1 VTEAKLNE
9 VATGNGPI
17 MIPDKAELVAR
28 AHELV
33 PLLAEHA
40 AEAEETGRI
49 SPAVIGAIRDAELFR
64 LTVPVRHGG
73 FQLPW
78 RTVVEVCSVLSQGCG
93 SAGWV
98 TGYANTAKWIA
109 SLWSTEAQDDVFAVG
124 PDAIHAGS
132 SKPTTDVEVVD
143 GGYVVSG
150 TWPSLSGVPYSSW
163 VGIFLLVPGTDGQDH
178 PMMKEALVPTNDVR
192 IVDTWNVPGLKA
204 SGSESVVVDRVFVPE
219 HRTIDMALLQSND
232 FNLYPTPYKDEAL
245 YRAATHPVL
254 SLAISLAPL
263 GLAQGA
269 LDLVVEHSSKR
280 PLTGTTYAYQRD
292 STSFQNE
299 ISDAAMALD
308 TARLHVYRAAE
319 DLDRFAAAG
328 EVMDYITRARVR
340 ADTGWAVKHS
350 CECIDRLLTAVG
362 AGGFSLS
369 NPLQRMWRDAN
380 VAARHG
386 AANYM
391 LNRETYGKA
400 LLGLPVDF
408 NRLTV

>member
-1 VTEAKLNE
+1 MTDTTHAVTGPALGSVDTPDVTE
-9 VATGNGPI
+9 
-17 MIPDKAELVAR
+17 LVERAR
-28 AHELV
+28 SLH

-40 AEAEETGRI
+40 AEAEESGRI
-49 SPAVIGAIRDAELFR
+49 SPVVIGAIRDAELFR
-64 LTVPVRHGG
+64 LTVPRRHGG
-73 FQLPW
+73 FELPW
-78 RTVVEVCSVLSQGCG
+78 RAVVEICSVISEGCG

-98 TGYANTAKWIA
+98 TGYANTAKWMS
-109 SLWSTEAQDDVFAVG
+109 SLWSAEAQADIYAAG

-143 GGYVVSG
+143 GGYLISG

-163 VGIFLLVPGTDGQDH
+163 VGVFLLVPAGDGH
-178 PMMKEALVPTNDVR
+178 PPVMKEALVPAGEVR
-192 IVDTWNVPGLKA
+192 IVDTWSVPGLRA
-204 SGSESVVVDRVFVPE
+204 TGSESVVAERVFVPE
-219 HRTIDMALLQSND
+219 HRTIDMSLLQSND
-232 FNLYPTPYKDEAL
+232 FHRYPTPFKDESL

-254 SLAISLAPL
+254 ALAITLTPL

-269 LDLVVEHSSKR
+269 LDLVVTGSATKA
-280 PLTGTTYAYQRD
+280 LTGTAFDHQRD

-299 ISDAAMALD
+299 ISDAAMSLD

-319 DLDRFAAAG
+319 DIDRFAQAG
-328 EVMDYITRARVR
+328 EVMDFVSRARVR
-340 ADTGWAVKHS
+340 ADTGWAVKHATD
-350 CECIDRLLTAVG
+350 CIDRLLTAVG
-362 AGGFSLS
+362 SGAFSLS

-380 VAARHG
+380 VGARHG